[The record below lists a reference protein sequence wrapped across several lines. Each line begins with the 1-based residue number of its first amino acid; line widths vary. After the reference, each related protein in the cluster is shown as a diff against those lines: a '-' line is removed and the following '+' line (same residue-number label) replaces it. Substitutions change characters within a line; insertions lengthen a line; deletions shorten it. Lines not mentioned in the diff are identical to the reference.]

1 MGDGTEAGQGKA
13 GSLEAFRE
21 VLRNPNL
28 RRLQLAWAGSNLGTW
43 GFGVGLTVF
52 AYGHGG
58 AAAVGLVALLR
69 WIPAAVAAPFM
80 GVLGDRHSRRLVMV
94 LSDLG
99 RVVVI
104 GSAAIAVWLDLG
116 PVIVYMLAAAGVVI
130 STAFRPAQ
138 AAMIPSLVA
147 SPEELTA
154 SNVVS
159 SSIESVGMFLGPAI
173 GGLVLAVS
181 GVAAVFL
188 IAVLAFVWSAALIS
202 LIRPPEPSPATGPTA
217 TEAGSA
223 VEGGEDETSFLR
235 ESTKGFGLVF
245 REANPRLLIGVFA
258 AQTTVAGALVVLQV
272 VIALELLGK
281 GDAWVG
287 VTSAVF
293 GIGGIVGAFAAAAL
307 VGRNRLAG
315 NFVAGILLWGFPL
328 ILIGIW
334 PSPAVALGALAAMG
348 LGNTLVDVSGLT
360 LLQRA
365 VPDELLARVFGV
377 LETVVLLTVA
387 LGAAFTPVLID
398 ALGAETSLIAIGCFL
413 PIVIALT
420 WRSLAKI
427 DAASRAPEREL
438 ALLGR
443 ISFFEPLPP
452 PVLEGL
458 ARRLQPF
465 RVSTGTRIID
475 QGEVGDRFYVV
486 AQGQV
491 EIVRDGE
498 VVNVIEPGGYFG
510 EIALLRDVPRQASAV
525 ARADSELFALEGDV
539 FVTAVTGHGP
549 SSEAALGVI
558 QSYGVGALGG
568 S

>member
-1 MGDGTEAGQGKA
+1 MAVSGVMTGATEEKPR
-13 GSLEAFRE
+13 SLDAFRE
-21 VLRNPNL
+21 VVRNPNL

-43 GFGVGLTVF
+43 GYGVGLAVF
-52 AYGHGG
+52 AYSHGG

-69 WIPAAVAAPFM
+69 WIPAAIAAPFM

-104 GSAAIAVWLDLG
+104 GLAALAVWLDLS
-116 PVIVYMLAAAGVVI
+116 PVVVYVLAAIGVVI

-147 SPEELTA
+147 TPEELTA

-159 SSIESVGMFLGPAI
+159 SSIESLGMFLGPAI
-173 GGLVLAVS
+173 GGVVLAVS
-181 GVAAVFL
+181 GPAAVFV
-188 IAVLAFVWSAALIS
+188 IASVTFLWSAALIS
-202 LIRPPEPSPATGPTA
+202 RVRPPEVQSSDEGAPA
-217 TEAGSA
+217 
-223 VEGGEDETSFLR
+223 EGEKSSFLR
-235 ESTKGFGLVF
+235 EATQGFGIVF
-245 REANPRLLIGVFA
+245 REPNPRLLIGVFS
-258 AQTTVAGALVVLQV
+258 AQTTIAGALVVLQV
-272 VIALELLGK
+272 VIALELLDK

-287 VTSAVF
+287 ITSAAF
-293 GIGGIVGAFAAAAL
+293 GVGGIAGAIASAAL
-307 VGRNRLAG
+307 VGRGRLAA
-315 NFVAGILLWGFPL
+315 NFAVGILLWGFPL

-334 PSPAVALGALAAMG
+334 PNPVVALAALASMG

-365 VPDELLARVFGV
+365 VPDEILARVFGV
-377 LETVVLLTVA
+377 LETVFLLTVA
-387 LGAAFTPVLID
+387 VGAAVTPVLIN
-398 ALGAETSLIAIGCFL
+398 AVGAKTSLIAIGCFL
-413 PIVIALT
+413 PVVIALT
-420 WRSLAKI
+420 WRKLAAV
-427 DAASRAPEREL
+427 DAASSVPEREL
-438 ALLGR
+438 ALLRG
-443 ISFFEPLPP
+443 ISFFEPLPM
-452 PVLEGL
+452 PVVEGL
-458 ARRLQPF
+458 ARKLQPLSVVAGATVI
-465 RVSTGTRIID
+465 R
-475 QGEVGDRFYVV
+475 QGDVGDRFYIV
-486 AQGQV
+486 ADGRV
-491 EIVRDGE
+491 EILIDDA

-525 ARADSELFALEGDV
+525 ALTDCDLFALEGDD